1 MDQLIHAWTP
11 AVEAPHVRRV
21 APSAP
26 FTWIAAGAKDLG
38 RAAAVSLGYGMV
50 FAVFGLAV
58 TLMTWDHPH
67 LVTALAS
74 GFFLVAPF
82 LAIGFYEMSR
92 KLARGEAPGYR
103 DLGQAWRRNPES
115 IGLFGLALVLMV
127 IAWERLSAIIF
138 GLFFGSN
145 VPDAQSLAGQ
155 ILLSGEHLGFLAAY
169 VGLGAVLAAVT
180 FAISVVTVPM
190 LIDRDLDPV
199 TAIMTSLKAVAV
211 NPLPM
216 LVWAAVI
223 VVLVLAGLATFLVGL
238 MITLPIVAH
247 GSWHAYRDLVEP
259 G

>member
-1 MDQLIHAWTP
+1 MDQLFHSWTP
-11 AVEAPHVRRV
+11 AAETPHVRRV

-26 FTWIAAGAKDLG
+26 FAWIAAGAKDLG
-38 RAAAVSLGYGMV
+38 RAAAVSLGHGAA
-50 FAVFGLAV
+50 FAVLGLAL
-58 TLMTWDHPH
+58 TMLTWDHPH

-92 KLARGEAPGYR
+92 KLSRGEAPGYG
-103 DLGQAWRRNPES
+103 DLGRAWRRNIES
-115 IGLFGLALVLMV
+115 IGLFGLVLVLMV
-127 IAWERLSAIIF
+127 IAWERLSAIVF
-138 GLFFGSN
+138 GLFFGSS
-145 VPDAQSLAGQ
+145 VPDAQSLGAQ
-155 ILLSGEHLGFLAAY
+155 ILYSGEHLGFLVAY
-169 VGLGAVLAAVT
+169 VGLGAVLAGVT

-190 LIDRDLDPV
+190 LIDRDVDPV
-199 TAIMTSLKAVAV
+199 TAIMTSMKVVAV

-247 GSWHAYRDLVEP
+247 GSWHAYRELVK
-259 G
+259 